1 MSALGLFHLRTTRAF
16 AFASKPPIAMK
27 LAFHPRYTSR
37 LTGPAMKFSNMLS
50 KAIKRLENQVGPVM
64 ADPSLYDEQKYR
76 ATKRLF
82 AKIDFVTA
90 FKNTLI
96 PHQKFFDAIRHLK
109 GLDLEAKDA
118 YYRKV
123 VRPLLQGCLDLEVK
137 LSSRLWQCGK
147 LYVFAPWGEVGVL
160 HRVVLSVGLLLLNG
174 IFLPANRFCF

>member
-1 MSALGLFHLRTTRAF
+1 
-16 AFASKPPIAMK
+16 
-27 LAFHPRYTSR
+27 
-37 LTGPAMKFSNMLS
+37 MKFSNMLS